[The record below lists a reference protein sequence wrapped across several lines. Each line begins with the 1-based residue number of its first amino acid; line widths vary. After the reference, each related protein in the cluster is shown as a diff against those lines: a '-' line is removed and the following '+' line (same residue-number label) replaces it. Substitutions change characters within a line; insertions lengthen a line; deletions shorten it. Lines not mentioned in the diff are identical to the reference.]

1 MARFSRTIHIAAP
14 PERVFAFFTDP
25 AHVKELDSRI
35 QTVAIDMQ
43 DGQPHTVHF
52 VVLPA
57 PGKTP
62 IPIDGRVAAYEPGRT
77 MAVESLP
84 SAGGPVINLRYTCA
98 ESGTGTDLTCDLEL
112 SLRGPLGGLADV
124 FVRRQLEKSGNEALE
139 RSKQALES

>member
-14 PERVFAFFTDP
+14 PERVFAFLTDP
-25 AHVKELDSRI
+25 ARLKELDSRI
-35 QTVAIDMQ
+35 QNVTFDAE
-43 DGQPHTVHF
+43 DGRPYAVHF
-52 VVLPA
+52 LVLPA

-62 IPIDGRVAAYEPGRT
+62 IPIDGRVAAYESGRT

>member
-1 MARFSRTIHIAAP
+1 MARFSRTIHVAAP

-25 AHVKELDSRI
+25 ARLKELDRRI
-35 QTVAIDMQ
+35 QTVTVDTH
-43 DGQPHTVHF
+43 DGRPYAVHF

-57 PGKTP
+57 LGKTP
-62 IPIDGRVAAYEPGRT
+62 VPIDGRVTAYEPGRT

-112 SLRGPLGGLADV
+112 TLPGPFGGLADV
-124 FVRRQLEKSGNEALE
+124 LIRRQLERSGNEALE
-139 RSKQALES
+139 RAKQALES